1 MFNDFIWIIWEQEIV
16 KKVARVVSLGQMILE
31 VLEELMRVLQE
42 ELLIRLIVK
51 FNLIK
56 NKEQVQDR
64 RGAL

>member
-1 MFNDFIWIIWEQEIV
+1 
-16 KKVARVVSLGQMILE
+16 MILE
-31 VLEELMRVLQE
+31 VLEELMRVLHE

>member
-1 MFNDFIWIIWEQEIV
+1 M
-16 KKVARVVSLGQMILE
+16 KKVARVVSLGQMIPE

>member
-1 MFNDFIWIIWEQEIV
+1 M

-51 FNLIK
+51 FNLQK
-56 NKEQVQDR
+56 NKVQDLDR

>member
-1 MFNDFIWIIWEQEIV
+1 M

-51 FNLIK
+51 FNLQK
-56 NKEQVQDR
+56 NKVQDLDR
-64 RGAL
+64 RNAL

>member
-1 MFNDFIWIIWEQEIV
+1 MR
-16 KKVARVVSLGQMILE
+16 KVARVVSLGQMILE

>member
-1 MFNDFIWIIWEQEIV
+1 M
-16 KKVARVVSLGQMILE
+16 KKEARVVSLGQMILE

>member
-1 MFNDFIWIIWEQEIV
+1 M

-31 VLEELMRVLQE
+31 VLEELMRVLPE

>member
-1 MFNDFIWIIWEQEIV
+1 M

-64 RGAL
+64 KGAL

>member
-1 MFNDFIWIIWEQEIV
+1 M

-31 VLEELMRVLQE
+31 VLEELMKVLQE

>member
-1 MFNDFIWIIWEQEIV
+1 M

-31 VLEELMRVLQE
+31 MLEELMRVLQE

>member
-1 MFNDFIWIIWEQEIV
+1 M

-31 VLEELMRVLQE
+31 VLEELMRVLPE
-42 ELLIRLIVK
+42 ELLILQSVK

>member
-1 MFNDFIWIIWEQEIV
+1 M
-16 KKVARVVSLGQMILE
+16 KKVVRVVSLEQMILE

>member
-1 MFNDFIWIIWEQEIV
+1 M
-16 KKVARVVSLGQMILE
+16 KKVARGVSLGQMILE

>member
-1 MFNDFIWIIWEQEIV
+1 M

-56 NKEQVQDR
+56 NKEQDLDR
-64 RGAL
+64 RNAL

>member
-1 MFNDFIWIIWEQEIV
+1 M

>member
-1 MFNDFIWIIWEQEIV
+1 ME
-16 KKVARVVSLGQMILE
+16 KVARVVSLGQMILE

>member
-1 MFNDFIWIIWEQEIV
+1 MGTRNCE
-16 KKVARVVSLGQMILE
+16 KVARVVSLGQMILE

>member
-1 MFNDFIWIIWEQEIV
+1 M

-31 VLEELMRVLQE
+31 VLKELMRVLQE

>member
-1 MFNDFIWIIWEQEIV
+1 V